1 MTIPYIFLLLTLL
14 GHILFLP
21 AFFEKAGQDKWK
33 GYIPF
38 LNYFVWTK
46 IVEKPWW
53 WVLILIV
60 PGVNLLMFVV
70 FHLELASAFNKR
82 SAKDHWSIGLL
93 PFVFMFL
100 WSREE
105 DLSFQGP
112 IDWKA
117 RKKPM
122 YKEWL
127 DAIVFATIAA
137 TIIRTFLIEAYT
149 IPTPSMEKSM
159 MVGDYLF
166 VSKASYGPKLPNTPV
181 AFPFAHHTLPLTE
194 KTPSY
199 LEWFQLP
206 YFRLPG
212 FGDVERM
219 DAVVFNFPEG
229 DTVCSNF
236 QEVSYYQLVRD
247 YGEKAVKNNKIV
259 NQKTG
264 RKAFGELLVRPV
276 DKKENYIKR
285 CVGLPGE
292 TLEVKEGILWVNGEQ
307 VEMPDEMQYAYN
319 IRTNQKINTVFFKE
333 QFDVTPTDIQ
343 FNQGSGMY
351 NMPLSAEKA
360 GLIGKLDIIDTIYR
374 EINYPGER
382 SDANTVIFPNHY
394 SVNWTEDVFG
404 PLYIPK
410 EGETITLTD
419 ENKVLYKRVIAIY
432 ENNVFSEKGG
442 DFYIDGT
449 KIEEYTFKQ
458 NYFWMMGDNRH
469 RSADSRFWGFVPEDH
484 VVGKA
489 LFIWFSKDPITGIRW
504 DRIFN
509 LVK

>member
-343 FNQGSGMY
+343 FNQGSG
-351 NMPLSAEKA
+351 
-360 GLIGKLDIIDTIYR
+360 
-374 EINYPGER
+374 
-382 SDANTVIFPNHY
+382 
-394 SVNWTEDVFG
+394 
-404 PLYIPK
+404 
-410 EGETITLTD
+410 
-419 ENKVLYKRVIAIY
+419 
-432 ENNVFSEKGG
+432 
-442 DFYIDGT
+442 
-449 KIEEYTFKQ
+449 
-458 NYFWMMGDNRH
+458 
-469 RSADSRFWGFVPEDH
+469 
-484 VVGKA
+484 
-489 LFIWFSKDPITGIRW
+489 
-504 DRIFN
+504 
-509 LVK
+509 

>member
-1 MTIPYIFLLLTLL
+1 MTLPYLILILTILS
-14 GHILFLP
+14 HSLFLP
-21 AFFEKAGQDKWK
+21 AFFEKAGQEKWK
-33 GYIPF
+33 GYLPF

-46 IVEKPWW
+46 IIEKPWW
-53 WVLILIV
+53 WVLILLV
-60 PGVNLLMFVV
+60 PGVNLLMLVV
-70 FHLELASAFNKR
+70 FHLELASAFDKR

-93 PFVFMFL
+93 PFVFLFL
-100 WSREE
+100 WSRED
-105 DLSFQGP
+105 DLTYTGP
-112 IDWKA
+112 IDWRK
-117 RKKPM
+117 RKKPF

-181 AFPFAHHTLPLTE
+181 AFPFAHHTLPGTST
-194 KTPSY
+194 KSY
-199 LEWFQLP
+199 LEWFKLP

-212 FGDVERM
+212 LGDVERM

-229 DTVCSNF
+229 DTVCTNL
-236 QEVSYYQLVRD
+236 QEVSYYQLKRD
-247 YGEKAVKNNKIV
+247 YGEKAIKANRMV
-259 NQKTG
+259 NPNTG
-264 RKAFGELLVRPV
+264 QKAFGEITVRPV

-292 TLEVKEGILWVNGEQ
+292 TLEVKEGMLWIDGEQ
-307 VEMPDEMQYAYN
+307 VELPEEMQYAYN
-319 IRTNQKINTVFFKE
+319 IRTNQNINPRYFKD

-343 FNQGSGMY
+343 VDRTTGEY
-351 NMPLSAEKA
+351 NIPLSFEKA
-360 GLIGKLDIIDTIYR
+360 EAIAKLDMVDTIYR
-374 EINYPGER
+374 EINYPSAETAK
-382 SDANTVIFPNHY
+382 STNIFPNHY

-410 EGETITLTD
+410 AGETIRLTP
-419 ENKVLYKRVIAIY
+419 ENKILYGRVIEVY
-432 ENNVFSEKGG
+432 EKQNVEVKMG
-442 DFYIDGT
+442 DFYLNGE
-449 KIEEYTFKQ
+449 KIEEYTFQQ
-458 NYFWMMGDNRH
+458 NYYWMMGDNRH

-484 VVGKA
+484 IVGKA

-504 DRIFN
+504 DRIFK
-509 LVK
+509 LVD